1 MSDELVR
8 DLQAEH
14 SRVRITPASHAAS
27 ATERGQDDDRLAQ
40 SEGKYQRLIANLP
53 DVTWTTAEDG
63 TVIYVSPNVE
73 NLYGYTPEEICSAG
87 SEFWFRNLHPEDYP
101 LVFEA
106 YRAMFAKN
114 VPYDVE
120 YRIRRKDGSWVW
132 ARSRAIGTYDHNGIR
147 YADGLVS
154 DISARKSAEAELI
167 AKTAFLEAQTNSTV
181 DGLLVV
187 DEHGREILHNQKF
200 VEIFRIPEKILEQK
214 NDALM
219 IQYAMNHIIK
229 DPGKFLQQVNYLYVH
244 PDLTR
249 RDEIELTDG
258 TVLDR
263 YSSPVVGKDGTYY
276 GRIWTFRD
284 ITGHKRAIE
293 QLQENQDKLSL
304 ILESTAEAIY
314 GIDTQGICT
323 FCNPACLR
331 LLGYEN
337 SEQLVGKNVHEAIHH
352 SLRDGSPLSLDD
364 CPILRA
370 FRAGRGTH
378 IDSEV
383 MWKADG
389 TCFPVEYWSYPQCRE
404 GAVIGAVV
412 TFVDITERK
421 LAQERIQFLAY
432 YDALTGL
439 PNRTLLQDRLNTA
452 LASARRHQ
460 EKVALLFLD
469 IDRFKVINDSLGHSI
484 GDLLLKQVAERLRNS
499 AREQDTVAR
508 LGGDEFLVVLTAIRS
523 LSGIGV
529 AADRF
534 LKAMASPFV
543 IQEHSL
549 TVTCSLGITI
559 FPEHGEDSES
569 LLKNADVALYSAKD
583 QGRNKFQFFTEDMNV
598 QAMER
603 LTLENNLRLAL
614 RRSELVLYYQPQVRI
629 ADGKITGAEALVR
642 WQHPDLGLIMPDRFI
657 TIAENSGLINP
668 IGEWVLKTACAQAM
682 QWQQQ
687 GLPSIPVAV
696 NVSAV
701 QLRQEGFVQLIR
713 NVLAESGLAAKYL
726 ELELTE
732 SVILTNADVM
742 LALLHELAVLG
753 VKLSIDDFG
762 IGYSSLSYLKHF
774 PFHKLK
780 IDRSFIRDLTTDP
793 EDAAITSAIINLAK
807 NLDLGVVAEGVEND
821 EQMAFLRRHGCDE
834 AQGYYFSRP
843 LPACNFTEFLQ
854 GKKPEG
860 RIDQGLPG

>member
-14 SRVRITPASHAAS
+14 SRVRITPGVSHATSDA
-27 ATERGQDDDRLAQ
+27 ERGQDDDRLAQ
-40 SEGKYQRLIANLP
+40 SEGRYQRLIVNLP

-63 TVIYVSPNVE
+63 SVVYVSPNVE
-73 NLYGYTPEEICSAG
+73 TLYGYTPEEICSAG
-87 SEFWFRNLHPEDYP
+87 SEFWFRNLHPEDHP

-106 YRAMFAKN
+106 YRAMFANN

-132 ARSRAIGTYDHNGIR
+132 ARSRSSGTYDHNGIR

-249 RDEIELTDG
+249 RDEVELTDG

-284 ITGHKRAIE
+284 ITDQKRAIE

-314 GIDTQGICT
+314 GIDAQGICT

-337 SEQLVGKNVHEAIHH
+337 SEQLVGKNIHELIHH

-364 CPILRA
+364 CPILRT

-378 IDSEV
+378 VDSEV

-389 TCFPVEYWSYPQCRE
+389 TSFPVEYWSYPQCRE

-452 LASARRHQ
+452 LAGARRHQ

-484 GDLLLKQVAERLRNS
+484 GDVLLKQVAERLRNS

-508 LGGDEFLVVLTAIRS
+508 LGGDEFLIVLTAIRS

-534 LKAMASPFV
+534 LKAMATPFV

-614 RRSELVLYYQPQVRI
+614 LRRSELVLYYQPQVRI

-657 TIAENSGLINP
+657 AIAENSGLINP

-713 NVLAESGLAAKYL
+713 NVLAESGLAARYL

-821 EQMAFLRRHGCDE
+821 EQMAFLRQHECDE

-843 LPACNFTEFLQ
+843 LPACSFTEFLPRQ
-854 GKKPEG
+854 KAREQ
-860 RIDQGLPG
+860 D

>member
-1 MSDELVR
+1 
-8 DLQAEH
+8 
-14 SRVRITPASHAAS
+14 
-27 ATERGQDDDRLAQ
+27 
-40 SEGKYQRLIANLP
+40 
-53 DVTWTTAEDG
+53 
-63 TVIYVSPNVE
+63 
-73 NLYGYTPEEICSAG
+73 
-87 SEFWFRNLHPEDYP
+87 
-101 LVFEA
+101 
-106 YRAMFAKN
+106 
-114 VPYDVE
+114 
-120 YRIRRKDGSWVW
+120 
-132 ARSRAIGTYDHNGIR
+132 
-147 YADGLVS
+147 
-154 DISARKSAEAELI
+154 
-167 AKTAFLEAQTNSTV
+167 
-181 DGLLVV
+181 V

-249 RDEIELTDG
+249 RDEVELTDG

-284 ITGHKRAIE
+284 ITDQKRAIE

-314 GIDTQGICT
+314 GIDAQGICT

-337 SEQLVGKNVHEAIHH
+337 SEQLVGKNIHELIHH

-364 CPILRA
+364 CPILRT

-378 IDSEV
+378 VDSEV

-389 TCFPVEYWSYPQCRE
+389 TSFPVEYWSYPQCRE

-452 LASARRHQ
+452 LAGARRHQ

-484 GDLLLKQVAERLRNS
+484 GDVLLKQVAERLRNS

-508 LGGDEFLVVLTAIRS
+508 LGGDEFLIVLTAIRS

-534 LKAMASPFV
+534 LKAMATPFV

-614 RRSELVLYYQPQVRI
+614 LRRSELVLYYQPQVRI

-657 TIAENSGLINP
+657 AIAENSGLINP

-821 EQMAFLRRHGCDE
+821 EQMAFLRQHECDE

-843 LPACNFTEFLQ
+843 LPACNFTEFLPRQ
-854 GKKPEG
+854 KARGQ
-860 RIDQGLPG
+860 D